1 MQVLAIN
8 NYLPSMKCQLVDFYF
23 AFYIL
28 HTVTIFRILKFEQ
41 VLSVSLVG
49 DPWKKISHEKINS
62 HN

>member
-28 HTVTIFRILKFEQ
+28 HTVTILILKFEQ

-49 DPWKKISHEKINS
+49 DPWKKISHEKIHS
-62 HN
+62 HH